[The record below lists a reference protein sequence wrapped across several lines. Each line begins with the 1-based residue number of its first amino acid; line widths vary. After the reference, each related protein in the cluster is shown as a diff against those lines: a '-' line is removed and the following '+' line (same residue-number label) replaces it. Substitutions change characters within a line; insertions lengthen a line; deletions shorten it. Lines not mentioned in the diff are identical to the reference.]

1 MVLLVLLLSLA
12 TSPALQKPADV
23 VKWSATSPQT
33 AVAPG
38 GTVTVALTAKIEQ
51 GWKLY
56 ALTQPAEGPVPL
68 TIATAS
74 GTPFTVA
81 KGKIVGPKPKVLKDE
96 TFGVETLYYE
106 SEADF
111 TVPVTLPKTAKAGQ
125 VQVPLDVT
133 FQACGQS
140 ICLRPFTQ
148 KLTADVTVR

>member
-1 MVLLVLLLSLA
+1 MVLLALLLSLA
-12 TSPALQKPADV
+12 AAPAIQKPADV
-23 VKWSATSPQT
+23 VKWSAASPQT

-38 GTVTVALTAKIEQ
+38 GTVRVALTAKIEN

-56 ALTQPAEGPVPL
+56 ALTQPAEGPLPL
-68 TIATAS
+68 TIAAAG

-81 KGKIVGPKPKVLKDE
+81 KDKIVAPKPKVLKDE

-106 SEADF
+106 TEVDF
-111 TVPVTLPKTAKAGQ
+111 TVPVTLAKTAKAGQ
-125 VQVPLDVT
+125 VEVPLEVT

-148 KLTADVTVR
+148 RLTADVTVR